1 MDNSKLCFFEEI
13 MEDHKL
19 IKHVRTLQSQAFQNF
34 GIQGSE
40 GKLLYSNQ
48 IGASMV
54 MKKAIKATFVS
65 TTIASQKTR
74 LCAVRANIVKN
85 MGSNKS

>member
-34 GIQGSE
+34 GIGSE
-40 GKLLYSNQ
+40 GKLLYSN
-48 IGASMV
+48 
-54 MKKAIKATFVS
+54 
-65 TTIASQKTR
+65 
-74 LCAVRANIVKN
+74 
-85 MGSNKS
+85 

>member
-1 MDNSKLCFFEEI
+1 MDNGKLCFFEAI

-19 IKHVRTLQSQAFQNF
+19 IKHVRTLQNQAFQNY
-34 GIQGSE
+34 GIGSKE
-40 GKLLYSNQ
+40 KLLYSNQ
-48 IGASMV
+48 IGACMV
-54 MKKAIKATFVS
+54 MKKAIIATFVS
-65 TTIASQKTR
+65 TTIASQKIG